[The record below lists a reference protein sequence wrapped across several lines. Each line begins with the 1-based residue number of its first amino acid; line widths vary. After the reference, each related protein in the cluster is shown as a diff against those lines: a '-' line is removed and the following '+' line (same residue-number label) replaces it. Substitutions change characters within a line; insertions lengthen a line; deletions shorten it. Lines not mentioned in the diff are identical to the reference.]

1 MILLV
6 LFQLQVRVFPIP
18 ANQVSN
24 QSIMTNINN
33 INAYHEECYSN
44 NFENVT
50 TPLFVK
56 WEDWTDDRHIHILP
70 GGYRHYHPPRD
81 WYIIQ
86 LGGNVGLNVGG
97 GDPVWEYVRP
107 CHWSGVILEPQP
119 NIFHQLE
126 TNYADVAD
134 RIQTLNMGISDQPGN
149 FSLRGGGETASLGNS
164 NGNIVVKTLQQLWDD
179 LQPLTRVDVLVVDV
193 EGHEERVLALQDMPH
208 PKPRLILYEM
218 IHLKD
223 QQRDKID
230 QKLKQQGYV
239 WRNDLIHMDNLAR
252 RRNFPAQDRLYEL
265 M

>member
-1 MILLV
+1 
-6 LFQLQVRVFPIP
+6 
-18 ANQVSN
+18 
-24 QSIMTNINN
+24 
-33 INAYHEECYSN
+33 
-44 NFENVT
+44 
-50 TPLFVK
+50 
-56 WEDWTDDRHIHILP
+56 
-70 GGYRHYHPPRD
+70 
-81 WYIIQ
+81 
-86 LGGNVGLNVGG
+86 
-97 GDPVWEYVRP
+97 
-107 CHWSGVILEPQP
+107 
-119 NIFHQLE
+119 
-126 TNYADVAD
+126 
-134 RIQTLNMGISDQPGN
+134 MGISISDQPGN